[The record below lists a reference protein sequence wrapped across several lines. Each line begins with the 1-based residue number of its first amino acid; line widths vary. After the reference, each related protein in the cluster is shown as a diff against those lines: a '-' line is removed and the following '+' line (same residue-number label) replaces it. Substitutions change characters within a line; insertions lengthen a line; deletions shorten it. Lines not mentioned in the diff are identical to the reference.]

1 MKGRPLHTL
10 ALAFLL
16 AFSLPA
22 AVVGAQAQTAAQ
34 TSDSSLPDGPISRDT
49 AAKLMPQTVFF
60 ASKTAPIQGRNTGGA
75 KLPHGLMLAGLVDT
89 SGYSS
94 GVQERYQAYL
104 LLDTPAVF
112 AGKRL
117 GPGAYGCAVVGSDFL
132 VEDLGANELFHVPA
146 QHDAQLPHPTPLQV
160 VKDTS
165 QGAYRLYFGRN
176 YVTFAPPTTP

>member
-1 MKGRPLHTL
+1 MNKCT
-10 ALAFLL
+10 LAFLMT
-16 AFSLPA
+16 SVLPLQ
-22 AVVGAQAQTAAQ
+22 VTGAEAQTAVQ
-34 TSDSSLPDGPISRDT
+34 TSDSSIPNGPISRET
-49 AAKLMPQTVFF
+49 AAELMPKTVFF

-75 KLPHGLMLAGLVDT
+75 KLPHGLVLAGLVDT

-117 GPGAYGCAVVGSDFL
+117 SPGAYGCAVVGSDFL

-146 QHDAQLPHPTPLQV
+146 QHDAQLPRPTPLQV
-160 VKDTS
+160 IKDTN

-176 YVTFAPPTTP
+176 YVTFAPSTTP